1 MMVWLIIL
9 GFIGLIIGAVAL
21 ADQVDYSR
29 EWWQALLFIPLAIIT
44 WLLILFAYNRALDY
58 NAGKCAKWSETTGY
72 QTKYKNIG
80 YGDWQCYGLT
90 NGKWL
95 PIELIRGIED

>member
-1 MMVWLIIL
+1 MVWLIIL

-21 ADQVDYSR
+21 ANQVNYSR
-29 EWWQALLFIPLAIIT
+29 EWRQALLFIPLALIT

-58 NAGKCAKWSETTGY
+58 ETSRCAKWSVETGY
-72 QTKYKNIG
+72 QTKYRNIG
-80 YGDWQCYGLT
+80 YGDWACYGMT

-95 PIELIRGIED
+95 PIERIRGIDE

>member
-1 MMVWLIIL
+1 MVWFIIL
-9 GFIGLIIGAVAL
+9 GFISLVFGAIAL
-21 ADQVDYSR
+21 ANQVDYSR
-29 EWWQALLFIPLAIIT
+29 DWRQALLFIPIAFAC
-44 WLLILFAYNRALDY
+44 WLLALFAYNRALDY
-58 NAGKCAKWSETTGY
+58 QTGKCAKWSVETGY

-95 PIELIRGIED
+95 PIERIRGIED